1 MNFLQR
7 TFEGDHV
14 SKTLLVNGTIVNEGR
29 ISAADIL
36 IEGDRIA
43 KIDSGLPASSADIV
57 IDVSGCHVLP
67 GLIDDQVHFR
77 EPGLTHKATI
87 ASESL
92 AAVCGGV
99 TSYMEMPNTSPPTT
113 TVESLAEKRARAQ
126 GRSHANFAF
135 YLGATNDNLEEI
147 KRVSLDDACGIK
159 VFMGAS
165 TGNMLVDDVAAL
177 EGIFAE
183 ATLPVA
189 THCEDSPT
197 IWENEAKFR
206 ERYGDDVP
214 MKCHPLIRSAEAC
227 YKSSSLAVGLAK
239 RFGTRL
245 HVLHLTTER
254 ELDLFEVGPIEDKHI
269 TAEVCVHHL
278 WFDESSYD
286 ALGARIKCNPA
297 IKRRE
302 DREALL
308 AAVRDDRLDVIAT
321 DHAPH
326 TLEEKQQ
333 SYFSA
338 PAGLPLVQHSLQML
352 LEHYRCGRLTLEQI
366 VRKAAHNPARLFG
379 VRDRGFLREG
389 YYADIAVV
397 DLERPETVT
406 SQNVR
411 YKCGWSPLEGVELG
425 ASVVMTLVNGTVVVR
440 DGEILAEPGGRRLE
454 FCG

>member
-1 MNFLQR
+1 MSR
-7 TFEGDHV
+7 
-14 SKTLLVNGTIVNEGR
+14 TLLVNGTIVNEGR
-29 ISAADIL
+29 VYAADVL
-36 IEGDRIA
+36 IDGDRIA
-43 KIDSGLPASSADIV
+43 RIDPGLPATGAENV

-147 KRVSLDDACGIK
+147 RRVTRDDACGIK

-206 ERYGDDVP
+206 ERYGEDVP
-214 MKCHPLIRSAEAC
+214 MECHPLIRSAEAC
-227 YKSSSLAVGLAK
+227 YKSSSLAVALAR

-245 HVLHLTTER
+245 HVLHLSTEQ
-254 ELDLFEVGPIEDKHI
+254 ELDLFDAGPIEDKHI

-286 ALGARIKCNPA
+286 SLGARIKCNPA
-297 IKRRE
+297 IKRRQ

-308 AAVRDDRLDVIAT
+308 AAVRADRLDVIAT

-352 LEHYRCGRLTLEQI
+352 LEHYRRGLLTLEQI
-366 VRKAAHNPARLFG
+366 VLKAAHNPARLFG

-389 YYADIAVV
+389 CYADIAVV

-406 SQNVR
+406 AQNVR

-425 ASVVMTLVNGTVVVR
+425 ASVVMTLVNGTVVMR
-440 DGEILAEPGGRRLE
+440 DGEVLAEPGGRQLE
-454 FCG
+454 FVG

>member
-1 MNFLQR
+1 MSFLQPTIGDRRVSR
-7 TFEGDHV
+7 TI
-14 SKTLLVNGTIVNEGR
+14 LVNGTIVNEDR
-29 ISAADIL
+29 IYAADVL
-36 IEGDRIA
+36 IDGDRIA
-43 KIDSGLPASSADIV
+43 KIEPGLSASSGENV

-87 ASESL
+87 ATESL

-99 TSYMEMPNTSPPTT
+99 TSYMEMPNTSPPST
-113 TVESLAEKRARAQ
+113 TVEALAEKRDRAL

-135 YLGATNDNLEEI
+135 YLGATNENLDEI
-147 KRVSLDDACGIK
+147 KRVALGDACGIK

-165 TGNMLVDDVAAL
+165 TGNMLVDDPATL
-177 EGIFAE
+177 ERIFAE
-183 ATLPVA
+183 AKLPVA

-197 IWENEAKFR
+197 IWRNEAQFR
-206 ERYGDDVP
+206 QRYGDDVP
-214 MKCHPLIRSAEAC
+214 MECHPQIRSAEAC
-227 YKSSSLAVGLAK
+227 YKSSSLAVELAK

-254 ELDLFEVGPIEDKHI
+254 ELDLFEAGPIEGKHI

-278 WFDESSYD
+278 WFDESSYG

-352 LEHYRCGRLTLEQI
+352 LEHYHGGRLTLEQI

-379 VRDRGFLREG
+379 VKDRGFLREG

-397 DLERPETVT
+397 DLGRPERVT
-406 SQNVR
+406 KENVR

-425 ASVVMTLVNGTVVVR
+425 ASLVMTLVNGTLVVR
-440 DGEILAEPGGRRLE
+440 NGEVLVEPGGRQLE
-454 FCG
+454 FSE

>member
-1 MNFLQR
+1 M
-7 TFEGDHV
+7 
-14 SKTLLVNGTIVNEGR
+14 SKTLLVNGTLVNDGR
-29 ISAADIL
+29 VYAADVL

-43 KIDSGLPASSADIV
+43 KIEPGLPASNAENV

-77 EPGLTHKATI
+77 EPGLTHKADI

-113 TVESLAEKRARAQ
+113 TVESLAEKRNRAQ

-135 YLGATNDNLEEI
+135 YLGATNDNIEEI
-147 KRVSLDDACGIK
+147 KRVALGDACGIK

-165 TGNMLVDDVAAL
+165 TGNMLVDDPATL
-177 EGIFAE
+177 ERIFAE
-183 ATLPVA
+183 AALPVA

-197 IWENEAKFR
+197 IWKNEADFK

-214 MKCHPLIRSAEAC
+214 MECHPQIRSAEAC
-227 YKSSSLAVGLAK
+227 YKSSSLAVELAK

-254 ELDLFEVGPIEDKHI
+254 ELALFEPGPIEDKHI

-278 WFDESSYD
+278 WFDESSYGS
-286 ALGARIKCNPA
+286 LGARIKCNPA

-321 DHAPH
+321 DPAPH
-326 TLEEKQQ
+326 TLEEKQHT
-333 SYFSA
+333 YFAA

-352 LEHYRCGRLTLEQI
+352 LEFYRRGHLTLEQI
-366 VRKAAHNPARLFG
+366 VRKAAHNPAQLFG
-379 VRDRGFLREG
+379 VKDRGFLREG
-389 YYADIAVV
+389 CYADIAVV
-397 DLERPETVT
+397 NLEQPQRVT
-406 SQNVR
+406 SENVR
-411 YKCGWSPLEGVELG
+411 YKCGWSPLEGEELG
-425 ASVVMTLVNGTVVVR
+425 ASLVMTLVNGTVVVR
-440 DGEILAEPGGRRLE
+440 DGEVLAQPAGRPLE
-454 FCG
+454 FSE

>member
-1 MNFLQR
+1 
-7 TFEGDHV
+7 
-14 SKTLLVNGTIVNEGR
+14 VNEGR
-29 ISAADIL
+29 IYAADVL
-36 IEGDRIA
+36 IDGDRIA
-43 KIDSGLPASSADIV
+43 KIDSGLSASGAENV

-77 EPGLTHKATI
+77 EPGLMHKADI

-113 TVESLAEKRARAQ
+113 TVESLGEKRDRAR

-135 YLGATNDNLEEI
+135 YLGATNDNIEEI
-147 KRVSLDDACGIK
+147 KRVSLGDACGIK

-165 TGNMLVDDVAAL
+165 TGNMLVDDPATL
-177 EGIFAE
+177 ERIFAE

-197 IWENEAKFR
+197 IWQNEAKFK

-214 MKCHPLIRSAEAC
+214 MECHPLIRSAEAC
-227 YKSSSLAVGLAK
+227 YKSSSLAVELAK

-254 ELDLFEVGPIEDKHI
+254 EMELFEAGPIEGKHI

-278 WFDESSYD
+278 WFDESSYGE
-286 ALGARIKCNPA
+286 LGARIKCNPA

-302 DREALL
+302 DREALM
-308 AAVRDDRLDVIAT
+308 AAVRDDRIDVIAT

-326 TLEEKQQ
+326 TLEEKQEK
-333 SYFSA
+333 YFAA
-338 PAGLPLVQHSLQML
+338 PAGLPLVQHSLQLL
-352 LEHYRCGRLTLEQI
+352 LEHYRHGRLTLEQI

-379 VRDRGFLREG
+379 VKDRGFLREG
-389 YYADIAVV
+389 CYADIAVV
-397 DLERPETVT
+397 NLEQPERVT
-406 SQNVR
+406 SDNVR
-411 YKCGWSPLEGVELG
+411 YKCGWSPLEGLEFG
-425 ASVVMTLVNGTVVVR
+425 ASLVMTIVNGKVVVR
-440 DGEILAEPGGRRLE
+440 DGEVLTEPDGRPLE
-454 FCG
+454 FSA